1 MSIDRRGRLQ
11 LTLAW
16 GVDGLYRISLSNQ
29 RENLSPST
37 LDWLEFL
44 FDLEFHMFDHF
55 GRSGAEIL
63 GRYFFL
69 PPRRGPEGP
78 REPPFG
84 RDRSARLLSS
94 RVFRVRVVVLQRL
107 VQWLCVLSHGFN
119 THVGSQ
125 NGWPGLPPGEHFD
138 VFLLIWGQ
146 AARDRPQRPNET
158 VQNVRRG
165 A

>member
-16 GVDGLYRISLSNQ
+16 EGEGPTRKPEPVDGLYRISLSNQ

-63 GRYFFL
+63 GRCFFL
-69 PPRRGPEGP
+69 PPRMGGRKAPENP
-78 REPPFG
+78 
-84 RDRSARLLSS
+84 LS
-94 RVFRVRVVVLQRL
+94 
-107 VQWLCVLSHGFN
+107 G
-119 THVGSQ
+119 
-125 NGWPGLPPGEHFD
+125 
-138 VFLLIWGQ
+138 
-146 AARDRPQRPNET
+146 ET
-158 VQNVRRG
+158 VRHDY
-165 A
+165 